1 MPPDAP
7 SDEALLSAGRVGRAH
22 GLDGSFHV
30 TSPRP
35 RLLALGIRTDLGEI
49 VRRAG
54 TDERPVVR
62 LRGCD
67 TREAAERLRGSVLRV
82 ALADAP
88 ALEPGEYWAHEL
100 EGCAVADGDRAVG
113 TVRRMVELPS
123 VEVLE
128 VERPDGGELLVPL
141 VGDAVRSI
149 DTAARRIDVDL
160 GFLGAD

>member
-1 MPPDAP
+1 MA
-7 SDEALLSAGRVGRAH
+7 ERFLEAGRVGRAH

-30 TSPRP
+30 TGPRP
-35 RLLALGIRTDLGEI
+35 RLLAHGTPTDLGEI

-67 TREAAERLRGSVLRV
+67 TREAAERLHGRPLLV

-100 EGCAVADGDRAVG
+100 EGCAVTDGDRAVG
-113 TVRRMVELPS
+113 TVRRMLELPS

-128 VERPDGGELLVPL
+128 VERGGGEELLVPM

-160 GFLGAD
+160 GFVGAD

>member
-1 MPPDAP
+1 V
-7 SDEALLSAGRVGRAH
+7 ERFLEAGRVGRAH

-35 RLLALGIRTDLGEI
+35 RLLELGTPTDLGEI

-62 LRGCD
+62 LRGCES
-67 TREAAERLRGSVLRV
+67 REAAEALHGRPLQV

-88 ALEPGEYWAHEL
+88 ALEEGEYWAHEL
-100 EGCAVADGDRAVG
+100 EGCAVTDGERAVG
-113 TVRRMVELPS
+113 TVRRMLELPS

-128 VERPDGGELLVPL
+128 VARDGEEELLVPM

-149 DTAARRIDVDL
+149 DIAARRIDVDM